1 MNLST
6 ASVTFV
12 LSLAFSPLAVNGNY
26 CNWNQ
31 CTNNEAQGGDWCND
45 SQTRCETGCGGEWC
59 FDGGPAPTPSPPTNG
74 YCNWNQ
80 CTNNEVQGG
89 DWCNANQNRC
99 ESGCGGQWCTG
110 GGPGPTPSPPTA
122 SPPTGGPVV
131 GTATTTR
138 YWDCS
143 GGACGCAFVPG
154 GFPNPGGEVHCHS
167 NALFAAPAGNPHGAL
182 YYGTAAVSQA
192 LGGGNWMAE
201 ACGKCWKVTGTG
213 INGVTSTLV
222 LRGANYCPPGNA
234 LCSGNNPHFD
244 IAAPGFDVLQFS
256 LANTC
261 ATREADEIEGF
272 TACEAWMIGSQDP
285 SANCDCSKFN
295 DPVLR
300 SGCQNFFSLQW
311 DNPTVEYEE
320 VSCPPDLSGDHCGY
334 PYPDEQNM
342 PDSCAGPSF

>member
-1 MNLST
+1 
-6 ASVTFV
+6 
-12 LSLAFSPLAVNGNY
+12 
-26 CNWNQ
+26 
-31 CTNNEAQGGDWCND
+31 
-45 SQTRCETGCGGEWC
+45 
-59 FDGGPAPTPSPPTNG
+59 
-74 YCNWNQ
+74 
-80 CTNNEVQGG
+80 
-89 DWCNANQNRC
+89 
-99 ESGCGGQWCTG
+99 
-110 GGPGPTPSPPTA
+110 
-122 SPPTGGPVV
+122 
-131 GTATTTR
+131 
-138 YWDCS
+138 
-143 GGACGCAFVPG
+143 
-154 GFPNPGGEVHCHS
+154 
-167 NALFAAPAGNPHGAL
+167 
-182 YYGTAAVSQA
+182 
-192 LGGGNWMAE
+192 MAE

-342 PDSCAGPSF
+342 LDSCAGPSF